1 MSNFN
6 TYPAIGIDNKILI
19 IQNALN
25 SHLGFTNVDFF
36 GRVQKIVSKDL
47 KSYTPEFYAEWPKR
61 KEVYYDSKKAPGGNV
76 FFIESES
83 HSLKNNQSEAVIKVV
98 FMLNLEKLS
107 VDGSN
112 FLQGKDY
119 WPDSEIQEKCFRLLK
134 RIGAFEITGIEKGIE
149 NVFKGFDISKI
160 KLNGMQPYHCFSIN
174 GILKYTFNC
183 NH

>member
-6 TYPAIGIDNKILI
+6 TYPGIGIDNKILI

-25 SHLGFTNVDFF
+25 GHLGFDNVDFF
-36 GRVQKIVSKDL
+36 GRVQKVVSKDL

-61 KEVYYDSKKAPGGNV
+61 KEVYYDSKNAPGGNV
-76 FFIESES
+76 FFIASDEETV
-83 HSLKNNQSEAVIKVV
+83 KNGQVEAKIKVV
-98 FMLNLEKLS
+98 FMLNLEKI
-107 VDGSN
+107 N
-112 FLQGKDY
+112 QNITY
-119 WPDSEIQEKCFRLLK
+119 WPDTEVQEKCYRLLK
-134 RIGAFEITGIEKGIE
+134 RIGAIEITGIEKGIE
-149 NVFKGFDISKI
+149 NVFKGFDTKNI